1 MNVFFS
7 WISFTLLK
15 NNNTLSFYFF
25 WYKKN
30 ILRIW
35 QDFNIYF
42 QLSFAIYS
50 LFSIHKSHLHIFSSV
65 LNRMKF
71 TYSVLTKKF
80 QYINT
85 LIKKIKFIPVP
96 TVSPSE
102 LVFCISR
109 SVTYSVCLR
118 NIPQQ
123 KQYNPQ
129 LPPPLIPI

>member
-50 LFSIHKSHLHIFSSV
+50 LFSIHKSLLHIFSSV

-85 LIKKIKFIPVP
+85 LIKKIKFIPVA

-102 LVFCISR
+102 LVFCISP

-123 KQYNPQ
+123 TQYNPQ